1 MKVGTIIKVKL
12 KLEVDKVHL
21 SLIILGENGSDIYFS
36 EKTIVNKIDPYDINT
51 ALVSWLDL
59 YEVNIPYH
67 GKTLGVLG
75 DQITFTFPKN
85 KKVSIGQEFVLKRFK
100 NKNKH
105 PLLKKIVE
113 WNTETIGKG
122 KVFNISRGQA
132 LGVIKIYN
140 NDKKAITG
148 DWIKLEKF
156 DPKSNYSDK
165 NFSKFEDHK
174 YGKLGDVNIS
184 FLLGSHTVTTKA
196 STGRNKLSG
205 LLYGLKI
212 EGETWITRNYFVSG
226 EFSKKIG
233 SVEKSSGS
241 PSSDSSSQGPSTLKI
256 LGGFKY
262 LPMGYFY
269 GPQVNFYGGWGK
281 YSYSL
286 DESSTDGFGEN
297 DISGIILGVGGNIPL
312 KKGLRLYASGEIMP
326 FADFNDE
333 DNVFGGSKS
342 ISSTAL
348 DIGVIY
354 YWSPAMKLTAGI
366 DIISNA
372 MRFSGANSELK
383 YSETNFN
390 AGAQFSF

>member
-1 MKVGTIIKVKL
+1 
-12 KLEVDKVHL
+12 
-21 SLIILGENGSDIYFS
+21 
-36 EKTIVNKIDPYDINT
+36 
-51 ALVSWLDL
+51 
-59 YEVNIPYH
+59 
-67 GKTLGVLG
+67 
-75 DQITFTFPKN
+75 
-85 KKVSIGQEFVLKRFK
+85 
-100 NKNKH
+100 
-105 PLLKKIVE
+105 
-113 WNTETIGKG
+113 
-122 KVFNISRGQA
+122 
-132 LGVIKIYN
+132 
-140 NDKKAITG
+140 
-148 DWIKLEKF
+148 
-156 DPKSNYSDK
+156 
-165 NFSKFEDHK
+165 
-174 YGKLGDVNIS
+174 
-184 FLLGSHTVTTKA
+184 
-196 STGRNKLSG
+196 
-205 LLYGLKI
+205 
-212 EGETWITRNYFVSG
+212 
-226 EFSKKIG
+226 
-233 SVEKSSGS
+233 
-241 PSSDSSSQGPSTLKI
+241 
-256 LGGFKY
+256 
-262 LPMGYFY
+262 MGYFY